1 MKRIF
6 LTLLLAVASIFS
18 YAGTPAEDLIN
29 SATGTK
35 GVQVIEAT
43 GFVMKFARS
52 AIRKTPMKPL
62 AEQVTEVTVCKM
74 EKADPEFIRR
84 FEGELRDTL
93 KVYQYY
99 GVKPGEEGRP
109 VETYGNVPV
118 DGVVTEIVVFN
129 PDLHSVFSLRGRYT
143 IEELMA
149 LDK

>member
-1 MKRIF
+1 
-6 LTLLLAVASIFS
+6 
-18 YAGTPAEDLIN
+18 
-29 SATGTK
+29 
-35 GVQVIEAT
+35 
-43 GFVMKFARS
+43 
-52 AIRKTPMKPL
+52 MKPL
-62 AEQVTEVTVCKM
+62 AEQVSEVTVCKM
-74 EKADPEFIRR
+74 EKADPEFIRS
-84 FEGELRDTL
+84 FEEELRDTL